1 MPTEELSESPNLGAL
16 YLKAAGTAPLRRAGR
31 DAELPDTEYVRSG
44 ITIDREHLADYN
56 RLCGFGTRDEL
67 PITYPHITS
76 FPLAVRLMTDRD
88 FPHPLV
94 GLVHVANRITRYEPV
109 SVTDSMTQRVRLAN
123 PRRHPKGQRFDVI
136 TETSV
141 DDRLV
146 WSETSTYLRRGTS
159 DDSVPRPEGI
169 PEVTA
174 ETPTAVWRLPANL
187 GRRYAAVSGDRN
199 PIHLHPLTAKAFG
212 FPRTIAHG
220 MWSKARCLAA
230 FEGRLPDACTVE
242 VEFAKPVLLPSKVDF
257 TEQPR
262 TEQPGEA
269 DPAKLFALRSASG
282 KPHLKGRLHG
292 LPE

>member
-16 YLKAAGTAPLRRAGR
+16 YLKAAGTTPLRRAGR
-31 DAELPDTEYVRSG
+31 DAELPYSEYVRSG
-44 ITIDREHLADYN
+44 ITIDREHLAAYN

-67 PITYPHITS
+67 PLTYPHITS

-88 FPHPLV
+88 FPYPLV
-94 GLVHVANRITRYEPV
+94 GLVHVANRITRHEPV

-123 PRRHPKGQRFDVI
+123 QRRHPKGQQFDVI

-146 WSETSTYLRRGTS
+146 WSETSTYLRRGAS

-174 ETPTAVWRLPANL
+174 EAPTAAWRLPANL

-242 VEFAKPVLLPSKVDF
+242 VEFAKPVLLPSEVRF
-257 TEQPR
+257 
-262 TEQPGEA
+262 TEQPGESDA
-269 DPAKLFALRSASG
+269 AKLFALHSTSG

-292 LPE
+292 LAE